1 MVVLEIEVSIMPHEF
16 FIGPVNVG
24 LSVVVAWCVI
34 AVIIVLLLLAQLRIR
49 KFTTKPKGLQLV
61 LELIVENVKKFS
73 VSQGGHKAGYAAP
86 AILTMM
92 VYVFFTTLPELF
104 GLPPA
109 TEDIN
114 CTLALGL
121 CAFITVNAT
130 AVHALGVRGRLRA
143 WAQPVAAVAPIRV
156 LTDMIAPFSMAIRLF
171 ANVLAGG
178 VLMKLIYMALPVV
191 LPAAL
196 SAYFNVLH
204 VMIQTFVFGMLTL
217 LYISEAT
224 E

>member
-1 MVVLEIEVSIMPHEF
+1 MPHEF
-16 FIGPVNVG
+16 YIGSVNVG

-34 AVIIVLLLLAQLRIR
+34 AVIIILLLLAQLKIR
-49 KFTTKPKGLQLV
+49 KFTTEPKGLQLV
-61 LELIVENVKKFS
+61 LEFIVENINKFA
-73 VSQGGHKAGYAAP
+73 VSQGGHPGAFAAP
-86 AILTMM
+86 AVMTLMA
-92 VYVFFTTLPELF
+92 YVFFTTLPELF

-114 CTLALGL
+114 CTLGLGL

-130 AVHALGVRGRLRA
+130 AVHALGGKGRLKA
-143 WAQPVAAVAPIRV
+143 WAQPVGVVAPIRF
-156 LTDMIAPFSMAIRLF
+156 LTDCIAPVSMAIRLF

-204 VMIQTFVFGMLTL
+204 VAIQTFVFGMLTL
-217 LYISEAT
+217 LYIHEAT